1 MRVKPGD
8 EASHIAR
15 RIAGAYKSS
24 VSSRVF
30 RNPVGHV
37 LGRPNRWDS
46 LVGALWILFAVMAGA
61 GTVRAQ
67 GSNLTWHW
75 SNPTPFGNSITD
87 LAWRTNRLYLAV
99 GDRGA
104 LWVADSLPNW
114 RRAKTGTTVA
124 LRGATYLG
132 DRAIVVG
139 EGGAIFWSDGEVF
152 EAAVTGRTQWLES
165 VAASADRV
173 VAVGDG
179 GVVMVSTNGID
190 WAAASVGKTNNLT
203 SVTYASGL
211 FVAVGDAAFVA
222 SSSDGLRWTVR
233 NTGKTGFNWYRVAP
247 VSSGVM
253 AVGDAGNY
261 VISRTAQ
268 LLQWDSGRISTT
280 NALTAVLALGNER
293 LVGGS
298 GELRFGASLFG
309 NWVWSSEANPLR
321 PNPAPLLTYQCLLWD
336 GQQVVAGTRGGLIVT
351 GTRSAT
357 FVGFNWSYTEPTG
370 IASIWDSLVLSVPG
384 TNVSVSFNG
393 AVPTFT
399 TNTQPQTLRVTAGE
413 WAQFMDSPDGKNW
426 NRGLAPANASGV
438 SYFGIGGRPTLVV
451 AAGSAGSLALSR
463 TEYVPLVSTHTATLG
478 AQVVRVLITNQVNTL
493 GIAWESV
500 ASGVTTDLR
509 AVCANSNLFVVAGS
523 GGVIL
528 TSPDSRSWTR
538 RTSGSTA
545 IFSGATAWPGGFV
558 VSGQNGVLVTSTN
571 GLSWTSRVSGTP
583 RWLWRVRWLSDRL
596 VAVGDGGTVLTSTN
610 GVDWTARSTPTA
622 TWWNDVSWQSG
633 WFCLVGD
640 GGVVAVSQD
649 LSNWVEL
656 PTLTSRN
663 LYTVC
668 AADGQWVV
676 AGNGGAI
683 LRSRA
688 TAFDAPVQILNYPK
702 TPEENLF
709 LFGGQMDQAFRLER
723 STDLLNWQ
731 DATDL
736 EISDPE
742 GVLLLL
748 DPTTNAPNGQFFRVV
763 HP

>member
-1 MRVKPGD
+1 MNFLVL
-8 EASHIAR
+8 
-15 RIAGAYKSS
+15 
-24 VSSRVF
+24 
-30 RNPVGHV
+30 RNPVSRA
-37 LGRPNRWDS
+37 LGRSRRQDF
-46 LVGALWILFAVMAGA
+46 LVFALCILFVVMAGA
-61 GTVRAQ
+61 GTVQAQ
-67 GSNLTWHW
+67 GTNLTWHW

-114 RRAKTGTTVA
+114 RRAKTGTTVS

-139 EGGAIFWSDGEVF
+139 EGGSIFWSDGEVF

-179 GVVMVSTNGID
+179 GAVLVSTNGID
-190 WAAASVGKTNNLT
+190 WVAASVGKTNNLT
-203 SVTYASGL
+203 SVTYTSGL
-211 FVAVGDAAFVA
+211 FVAVGDAALVA
-222 SSSDGLRWTVR
+222 SSADGLSWTVR

-247 VSSGVM
+247 VSTGVM

-293 LVGGS
+293 LVGGT
-298 GELRFGASLFG
+298 GELRFGVSLFG
-309 NWVWSSEANPLR
+309 NWVWSSEANAFR

-357 FVGFNWSYTEPTG
+357 FPGFNWSYTEPTG

-399 TNTQPQTLRVTAGE
+399 TNSQPQTLRVTAGE
-413 WAQFMDSPDGKNW
+413 RSQFMDSPDGKNW

-463 TEYVPLVSTHTATLG
+463 TEYVPLVSTHTATHG

-500 ASGVTTDLR
+500 ASGVTADLR

-523 GGVIL
+523 SGVIL

-558 VSGQNGVLVTSTN
+558 VSGQNGVILTSTD
-571 GLSWTSRVSGTP
+571 GLSWTSRASGTP

-702 TPEENLF
+702 SPEENLF
-709 LFGGQMDQAFRLER
+709 LFAGQMDQAFRLER
-723 STDLLNWQ
+723 STDLLIWQ